1 MEGERSVD
9 QMESAEGNVVHTG
22 APPPNPG
29 KSPGADGPIRQHEVD
44 ALMRQAETGGD
55 SYRAMVGLADRL
67 RMLQLDFDA
76 SFSRDLLAE
85 SHAGRTLHLT
95 VQVGPEVFAV
105 PVIQARRLV
114 RGAEVVPLPGAPR
127 HLLGLIN
134 LRGDLIA
141 VYDLP
146 FMYGYPPAERAV
158 ANVVVMRGPTFD
170 AGLAVTEIGRLVAMD
185 EAEMGPPPGT
195 LPAGLRQIV
204 RGTCY
209 REGALVLFPDL
220 EQLFTQLNARS

>member
-1 MEGERSVD
+1 MASG
-9 QMESAEGNVVHTG
+9 G
-22 APPPNPG
+22 APSPNPG
-29 KSPGADGPIRQHEVD
+29 TSPGTDGPIRQDEVD
-44 ALMRQAETGGD
+44 ALMHLAESGGETH
-55 SYRAMVGLADRL
+55 RAQVGLADRL
-67 RMLQLDFDA
+67 RMLQLDFEA
-76 SFSRDLLAE
+76 SFSRDLLEE

-105 PVIQARRLV
+105 PITQARRLV

-127 HLLGLIN
+127 HLLGLVN
-134 LRGDLIA
+134 LRGDLVA

-146 FMYGYPPAERAV
+146 FLYGYPPADRAV

-170 AGLAVTEIGRLVAMD
+170 AGLAVTEIGRLIPLT
-185 EAEMGPPPGT
+185 EAEMGPAPGT

-209 REGALVLFPDL
+209 RDGVLLLFPDL
-220 EQLFTQLNARS
+220 AQLFTHLNARI